1 MTVSFTGIKN
11 VGYLMDGSAK
21 QGIYN
26 RAINLQVTNDEDGN
40 DLDEFN
46 TKLKESEIES
56 KYSMDTPGL
65 ISFLIV
71 KTSNYDNTATYDFM
85 LNHNELKLNDSTLPI
100 FEYLA
105 KISRRVSSMEE
116 EEMVLEEDIVENDEV
131 YDNTFLGNIAE
142 EYGEKEVKRKKKAAK
157 KMNMT
162 LEEAFGKEDDIKEG
176 TRNFYMNW
184 AYTPAMAVR
193 GAKFMD
199 VAIEDVMNGYFGL

>member
-21 QGIYN
+21 HGIYN
-26 RAINLQVTNDEDGN
+26 RAINIQVTNDEDGN

-46 TKLKESEIES
+46 RKLKETKTES
-56 KYSMDTPGL
+56 KYHMDTPGL

-71 KTSNYDNTATYDFM
+71 KTSNHDNTATYDFM
-85 LNHNELKLNDSTLPI
+85 LNHNELILNDSTLPI

-105 KISRRVSSMEE
+105 KISRQVSNMKEK
-116 EEMVLEEDIVENDEV
+116 EMVLEEDIVENDEI

-142 EYGEKEVKRKKKAAK
+142 EYGEKEAKRKKKAAN

-162 LEEAFGKEDDIKEG
+162 IEEAFGKEDDIKEG

-199 VAIEDVMNGYFGL
+199 VAIGSVMKDYFS